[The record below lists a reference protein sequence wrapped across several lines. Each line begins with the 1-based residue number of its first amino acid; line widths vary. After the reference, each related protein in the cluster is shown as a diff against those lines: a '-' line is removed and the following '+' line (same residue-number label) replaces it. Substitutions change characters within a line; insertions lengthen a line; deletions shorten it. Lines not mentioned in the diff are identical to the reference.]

1 MTATGKLEVKHF
13 ALAFVLTAITLGAT
27 GLAVA
32 DDLLT
37 RARAGAPFRIG
48 FSNERPWAF
57 PDESG
62 KAAGLMNVVAIN
74 TLKAMGITNIEPVI
88 VEWNALIPGLQAGR
102 YDMITGGMYVLKTR
116 CDSIVF
122 SDPVIRMGDVFGVP
136 KGNPKKIETFED
148 LKNQN
153 SVLVTTAGNNTVE
166 VAKKVGISDDRIMQV
181 PGPTEM
187 LAAVLSNRADAA
199 GTNFFSIKALVDQS
213 DGKLEITD
221 LNKMPEWTLNWAA
234 MGFREEDKSFIEE
247 YDRFQKKYVGSAE
260 MMSLVADYG
269 YTKDNLPGNVST
281 DWLCKNR

>member
-1 MTATGKLEVKHF
+1 MTATGKLGVKHF
-13 ALAFVLTAITLGAT
+13 ALAVVLTAMTLGTT

-37 RARAGAPFRIG
+37 RAQAGAPFRIG

-74 TLKAMGITNIEPVI
+74 TLKAMGITNIEPVV
-88 VEWNALIPGLQAGR
+88 VEWNSLIPGLQAGR

-148 LKNQN
+148 IKNSN

-166 VAKKVGISDDRIMQV
+166 VAKKVGISDDHIMQV

-199 GTNFFSIKALVDQS
+199 GTNYFSIKALVDQS
-213 DGKLEITD
+213 TGKLEITD
-221 LNKMPEWTLNWAA
+221 LNKMPEWTLNWSA
-234 MGFREEDKSFIEE
+234 MGFREEDNSFVDE
-247 YDRFQKKYVGSAE
+247 YNKFQKKYLGSSEMLTSVAE
-260 MMSLVADYG
+260 YG
-269 YTKDNLPGNVST
+269 YTKDNLPGNTST
-281 DWLCKNR
+281 EWLCKNR